1 MIEKWKEISAF
12 PYSVSSWGRVRNDLR
27 GNFLKGSSNQK
38 GYLQVDLK
46 FEGRRMYPAIHTLVA
61 LYFIGKRPG
70 PRHQINHLD
79 GNKLNNKVENLEYVT
94 PSQNVVHSI
103 SLGLK
108 NKSKMSLFLKKKELI
123 SKLSL
128 EGMTKAD
135 ISRVTGIPFSSV
147 RYIAEKRG
155 IYGRLNNEVI

>member
-1 MIEKWKEISAF
+1 
-12 PYSVSSWGRVRNDLR
+12 
-27 GNFLKGSSNQK
+27 
-38 GYLQVDLK
+38 
-46 FEGRRMYPAIHTLVA
+46 MYPAIHTLVA